1 MKEDFLH
8 YVWKFQKFPYKD
20 LVTTQGETLQV
31 INVGFYNQHD
41 GPDFKE
47 AQLMVGPLKWIG
59 SVEVH
64 LRSSD
69 WYRHNHQLDQNYDTV
84 VLHVVWEDDV
94 EVCRRDGSILPTLV
108 LKHLVAK
115 DLLLYYHET
124 FLKAPTFIPCESQL
138 LHFPQPL
145 LQLWK
150 ERLYVARLEEKSER
164 IQELLKIYKND
175 WEAVLFCLLA
185 RNFGLN
191 INGASFFAMANS
203 IPFKVIRKLQHDKKA
218 LEALLLGQAGLLSA
232 QMSSTY
238 GASLWKEFQYIKHK
252 FSLSSPAIS
261 MQFMRLR
268 PHNFPTIRLAQLASL
283 YASAQQLFA
292 KIFDGK
298 TLNTQWMTRVGV
310 SSYWQTHYT
319 FEKSSHKRDK
329 KIASS
334 FVDLLKI
341 NTLIPLAFC
350 YQKAKGNDP
359 TTVIFD
365 LMQAIKPEK
374 NTVVD
379 GFQALGIN
387 ANNALDTQSFLQLK
401 KEYCQLKKCLL
412 CNVGVY
418 LLNHPNTNYGKEF

>member
-20 LVTTQGETLQV
+20 LTTTQGDVLQV
-31 INVGFYNQHD
+31 IHVGFHNQYY

-47 AQLMVGPLKWIG
+47 AQLLVGALKWIG

-64 LRSSD
+64 LRASD

-84 VLHVVWEDDV
+84 ILHVVWEDDV
-94 EVCRRDGSILPTLV
+94 EVCRKDGSVLPTLV
-108 LKHLVAK
+108 LKHLVSN
-115 DLLLYYHET
+115 DLLRYYQET
-124 FLKAPTFIPCESQL
+124 FLKSPTFIPCESQL

-145 LQLWK
+145 FQLWK
-150 ERLYVARLEEKSER
+150 ERLFVARLEEKSER
-164 IQELLKIYKND
+164 IKVLLKAYKND

-191 INGASFFAMANS
+191 VNGASFFTLAKS

-218 LEALLLGQAGLLSA
+218 LEALLFGQAGLLSA
-232 QMSSTY
+232 KMSSDY
-238 GASLWKEFQYIKHK
+238 GTSLWQEFQYLKRK

-268 PHNFPTIRLAQLASL
+268 PQNFPTIRLAQLASL
-283 YASAQQLFA
+283 YASTQQIFA
-292 KIFDGK
+292 KIFDDE
-298 TLNTQWMTRVGV
+298 TLKTQWMTKVGV
-310 SSYWQTHYT
+310 SSYWMTHYT
-319 FEKSSHKRDK
+319 FEKSSQKRDK
-329 KIASS
+329 KIAPS
-334 FVDLLKI
+334 FVDLLKV

-359 TTVIFD
+359 TTMIFD
-365 LMQAIKPEK
+365 LMQEIKPEK
-374 NTVVD
+374 NTIVE
-379 GFQALGIN
+379 GFQALGIK

-412 CNVGVY
+412 CSVGVY
-418 LLNHPNTNYGKEF
+418 LLNHPTTSYGEEF